1 MSVSLN
7 DPFNAALDKD
17 LPTLALALDPEIAR
31 REFKRRLPG
40 LSAERTLRLRA
51 IRVTRHKPGRRCVV
65 EYDAKVRRQNVPDQ
79 LVTLIGKV
87 RNQRSGNEAFRLQS
101 ALWEAGFQADS
112 ADGVSVPE
120 PIGVISSFKM
130 WFQAKVAGLTV
141 EESLISKDSASLARR
156 IAFERLGLSF
166 DSHVPELDERN
177 RIGELARGGHHL
189 MLAELRDRLDAELRA
204 FVELLDQHPGIGQV
218 VESGA
223 GALER
228 RNQLADLPDHGNA
241 GTSRPGHRLHHARK
255 SMFTDERA

>member
-156 IAFERLGLSF
+156 IAAAIHKLHREIGRA
-166 DSHVPELDERN
+166 HV
-177 RIGELARGGHHL
+177 
-189 MLAELRDRLDAELRA
+189 
-204 FVELLDQHPGIGQV
+204 
-218 VESGA
+218 
-223 GALER
+223 
-228 RNQLADLPDHGNA
+228 
-241 GTSRPGHRLHHARK
+241 
-255 SMFTDERA
+255 